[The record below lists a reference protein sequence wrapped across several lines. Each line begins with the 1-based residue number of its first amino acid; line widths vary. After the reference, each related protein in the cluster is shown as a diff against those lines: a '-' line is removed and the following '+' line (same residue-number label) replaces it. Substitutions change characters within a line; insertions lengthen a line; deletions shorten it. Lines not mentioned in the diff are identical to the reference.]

1 MHLCFGGIEGRLVGP
16 HLPREDNLL
25 TVLRIDGAAEVR
37 IFATGDVILPRLDD
51 LDASIFPKDYSPV
64 LGPFAIGL
72 HLFRGYGNHESCNV
86 HDSGSLHAWMIF
98 GTITQGGEVARPVL
112 SCSRTSSWQSLSLY
126 PLAPDPG

>member
-25 TVLRIDGAAEVR
+25 AILRIDGAAEVR

-51 LDASIFPKDYSPV
+51 LDASIFPKDCSPV

-72 HLFRGYGNHESCNV
+72 HLFRGYGNHESCDV
-86 HDSGSLHAWMIF
+86 HDSGSSDAWLIF
-98 GTITQGGEVARPVL
+98 GTITQGAGPPPLTRAHRA
-112 SCSRTSSWQSLSLY
+112 SRSSAAVDLRL
-126 PLAPDPG
+126 GNR

>member
-51 LDASIFPKDYSPV
+51 LDASICPKDCSPV

-72 HLFRGYGNHESCNV
+72 HLFRGYGNHESCDV
-86 HDSGSLHAWMIF
+86 HDSCYAYALLIF
-98 GTITQGGEVARPVL
+98 GTRTQGSSAALLTRAHRAHR
-112 SCSRTSSWQSLSLY
+112 CSTAVNLRLGNQ
-126 PLAPDPG
+126 